1 MLNSTF
7 LTILAIVSSNLS
19 KITIIIII
27 ITITEQKLAN
37 QANQIRK
44 KGWFSQAD
52 LEDIKQRSSSPARV
66 KTRILKML

>member
-19 KITIIIII
+19 KTTIIIII